1 MSAVTLTPE
10 PFFGITWTWEYRL
23 MAIAT
28 AGAPRTTKCSPAR
41 IIFPGARADARQGS
55 MIGREDSSL
64 LERSSGIAY
73 DRALVSGDIST
84 SLIGKQ
90 ISAFCPVELCRM
102 DH

>member
-41 IIFPGARADARQGS
+41 IIFPGARATAGQELLVERA
-55 MIGREDSSL
+55 DSSL
-64 LERSSGIAY
+64 LKLNCRVAHH
-73 DRALVSGDIST
+73 RALVTGDT
-84 SLIGKQ
+84 PAGLIGKQ
-90 ISAFCPVELCRM
+90 ISLSFPAGVF
-102 DH
+102 

>member
-1 MSAVTLTPE
+1 
-10 PFFGITWTWEYRL
+10 

-102 DH
+102 DHRCYGTVSDDPCGKAPRG